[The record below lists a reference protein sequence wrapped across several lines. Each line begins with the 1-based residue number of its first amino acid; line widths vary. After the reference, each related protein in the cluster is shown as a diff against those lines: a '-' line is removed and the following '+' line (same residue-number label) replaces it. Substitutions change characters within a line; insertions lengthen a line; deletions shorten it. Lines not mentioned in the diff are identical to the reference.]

1 MTTLQPNS
9 AIEASEQAGLSR
21 QFLTFLLAD
30 EEYAVDILRVQE
42 IRGWMPVT
50 RLPNTPDYLKG
61 VLNLRGAI
69 IPVIDLRRRFALES
83 LDYGPT
89 TVVVVLRVR
98 SGGQERVMGVVVDA
112 VAETYSIAEADIRP
126 APPIGVINQE
136 FIRGLATLDD
146 KMIVVLDVDAMMNS
160 GELALTDRITRQSD
174 EGEQG

>member
-69 IPVIDLRRRFALES
+69 IPVIDLRQRFALE
-83 LDYGPT
+83 PWT
-89 TVVVVLRVR
+89 TARPPWWWC
-98 SGGQERVMGVVVDA
+98 SGSAAAGRTG
-112 VAETYSIAEADIRP
+112 
-126 APPIGVINQE
+126 
-136 FIRGLATLDD
+136 
-146 KMIVVLDVDAMMNS
+146 
-160 GELALTDRITRQSD
+160 
-174 EGEQG
+174 